1 VKLFATVLIL
11 AASSVAAFGQAP
23 PAPDHDHTTLECDA
37 KRDNCGTLIHIQCPV
52 GFERIEVLNS
62 DLTTHE
68 ACAFKWP
75 PEPKPA
81 ARVTDKKFWMLT
93 GLNVGLSVA
102 ATRSLV
108 ACRADHGIGPC
119 TDGGYGPFNARE
131 VLRQVLTAATIPI
144 SWKIKSIEDG
154 NHDRHKFWWVMQAIP
169 IGINSG
175 VMIQNAVKHYRP
187 KELE

>member
-1 VKLFATVLIL
+1 MKRIAAVLIL
-11 AASSVAAFGQAP
+11 AVSPVVASAQVTLSGDVTPAANAHFNEKL
-23 PAPDHDHTTLECDA
+23 LE
-37 KRDNCGTLIHIQCPV
+37 CPV

-62 DLTTHE
+62 DLTTHS
-68 ACAFKWP
+68 ACAYKWP
-75 PEPKPA
+75 PEPKAA

-131 VLRQVLTAATIPI
+131 VLRQVLTVATIPI

-175 VMIQNAVKHYRP
+175 VMIQNTVKHYRP
-187 KELE
+187 KETD